1 MLGFFF
7 YDKYFIKVRIGNQ
20 MSKVLRVANSDYKI
34 QVKEGGNIVLD
45 TTDNQLNQSG
55 TVLITGNL
63 QVNGTTTTVNSEVL
77 EVTDNIITL
86 CKDNTAAG
94 VPVAFDFRSGIEVER
109 GTLSNSNLVYDEQ
122 INWNIGSTSGQGT
135 WVIEQGN
142 TVIPLKTSGLI
153 NDSSLYLQP
162 GPGVI
167 TVTGTAN
174 YEQRI
179 WNYVGGAITDLGSG
193 IIIDDDNIPNT
204 KAVTDYVD
212 YFFGNVFQ
220 HKILQEDTYVEAK
233 DFSTHGFE
241 SNVEIGV
248 DGVAIVNLYS
258 NRVEFSGIK
267 IQNNEIT
274 TTDSNSNLLIAAPG
288 TGTVKIKDV
297 LEITETPNEDDP
309 TLDPTFPGEGIKL
322 YSKTQTVGGTGLYF
336 KNKSET
342 ADEIISTNRSLVFSM
357 LF

>member
-1 MLGFFF
+1 
-7 YDKYFIKVRIGNQ
+7 
-20 MSKVLRVANSDYKI
+20 MSKVLRVASSDYKI

-45 TTDNQLNQSG
+45 TTDNILNQSG

-86 CKDNTAAG
+86 CKDNTAVG

-109 GTLSNSNLVYDEQ
+109 GTLANSNLVYDER
-122 INWNIGSTSGQGT
+122 INWQIGSVSGQGT
-135 WVIEQGN
+135 WVIEQGT
-142 TVIPLKTSGLI
+142 TVIPLKTSGLV

-162 GPGVI
+162 GPGAI
-167 TVTGTAN
+167 TVTNTAN

-179 WNYVGGAITDLGSG
+179 WNYVSGVITDAGAG

-212 YFFGNVFQ
+212 YFFANVFQ
-220 HKILQEDTYVEAK
+220 HKILQEDTYVEAM
-233 DFSTHGFE
+233 DFDTHSTE
-241 SNVEIGV
+241 SNVEVGV
-248 DGVAIVNLYS
+248 DGIVSAKFYTNRAEIS
-258 NRVEFSGIK
+258 NIK
-267 IQNNEIT
+267 IQDNEIST
-274 TTDSNSNLLIAAPG
+274 TESNADLLIAAPG
-288 TGTVKIKDV
+288 TGVVKIKDV
-297 LEITETPNEDDP
+297 LELTGTPNEDDP
-309 TLDPTFPGEGIKL
+309 TLDPDFPLDGVRL
-322 YSKTQTVGGTGLYF
+322 YSKTETVGGTGVYF
-336 KNKSET
+336 KNKLER